1 MSFVI
6 DFLEQMQLFHILSSV
21 FEFLISLV
29 VWLLLPPLLPGIV
42 NKVKAWVA
50 GRKGPRLFQL
60 YYDLAKL
67 WKRGVVLSDLASP
80 GFIAATAVSWIA
92 ILAAALLVPLGPISS
107 LMSFSGDALLLL
119 YLLALSRFCTS
130 WAALETGSAFEGMG
144 VAREV
149 SFAILTE
156 TALITAVLTLA
167 IKSSSLTLS
176 FMLAPT
182 PGAGTLLL
190 LFGLFAA
197 LLAESCRVPVDDPNT
212 HLELTMIHEAMI
224 LDHSG
229 PLLAASLHGAAMKLL
244 LFSVLLVKIVLPL
257 GELSGIEATVYLI
270 AGIVLVSI
278 SVGLVESFLA
288 RYAFRKV
295 PLFLTTAFLFCFFA
309 LLTAWKGFA
318 Q

>member
-1 MSFVI
+1 MQMQILHFLSFVL
-6 DFLEQMQLFHILSSV
+6 DL
-21 FEFLISLV
+21 LISLV
-29 VWLLLPPLLPGIV
+29 VWLLLAPLLPGIV

-50 GRKGPRLFQL
+50 GRKGPPLFQL

-67 WKRGVVLSDLASP
+67 WRRSVVLSNLASL
-80 GFIAATAVSWIA
+80 GLIAATAVSWIA
-92 ILAAALLVPLGPISS
+92 ILAAALLIPLGPVKS

-130 WAALETGSAFEGMG
+130 WAALETGSAFGGMG
-144 VAREV
+144 TAREV

-156 TALITAVLTLA
+156 TALITAVLALA
-167 IKSSSLTLS
+167 LKSSSLTLS
-176 FMLAPT
+176 LMLTPT
-182 PGAGTLLL
+182 PGAGTVLLIS
-190 LFGLFAA
+190 GLFAA

-224 LDHSG
+224 LDHCG

-257 GELSGIEATVYLI
+257 GELSGIESTVYLI

-278 SVGLVESFLA
+278 AVGLVESFLA
-288 RYAFRKV
+288 RFAFKKV